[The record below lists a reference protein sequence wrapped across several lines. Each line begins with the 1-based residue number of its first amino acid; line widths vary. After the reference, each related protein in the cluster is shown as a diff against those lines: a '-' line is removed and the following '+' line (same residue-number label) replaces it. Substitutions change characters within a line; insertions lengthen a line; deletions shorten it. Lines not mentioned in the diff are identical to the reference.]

1 MHGENT
7 SFYGGVLS
15 TMVPPAMT
23 RERPFDYV
31 IVGAG
36 SAGCVLAARLSA
48 NASTRVLL
56 LEAGPTDAKMEVK
69 IPAAFSKLFRT
80 ERDWAYSTTPQPG
93 LAGRSLFWP
102 RGKMLGGSSSMNA
115 MMWVRGHRADYD
127 AWAEACG
134 DGWTWEKVTS
144 ALRRAEDRPGGPV
157 DVYGRGGPLSI
168 EAQRDP
174 NVTTTAFLAACR
186 ELGWRELRD
195 LNVPDSLGFA
205 RTPVNQKKG
214 RRWSAADGY
223 LGAAR
228 RRANLTVVTGAT
240 ARRVVLEA
248 ARATG
253 VEYTDARG
261 ALRVAQGGE
270 IVLSAGAVNSPQ
282 LLMLSGIGPADH
294 LRAHDVPVVVDR
306 REVGENLQD
315 HLVAGV
321 IVHSPLP
328 VTLVSAESPA
338 NLFKYLALKKGML
351 TSPVGEAVAFAST
364 REGAAA
370 QDIEL
375 VWAPVPYIDHGSVKP
390 PGHGVTVGVVLLQP
404 ESRGTVR
411 LASSDPRAHPVI
423 DPRYLSDPDGRD
435 VATFRAGVRLARRV
449 LATKALAPYSGAPME
464 PAHDRTDD
472 ASLTA
477 FIAEQA
483 ETLYHPVGTC
493 RMGAD
498 DESVV
503 DPELRVR
510 GVAGLRVVDAS
521 VMPRI
526 NRGHTHA
533 PTVAIAE
540 RAAEILQSTR

>member
-1 MHGENT
+1 
-7 SFYGGVLS
+7 
-15 TMVPPAMT
+15 MT
-23 RERPFDYV
+23 RDTSFDYV

-48 NASTRVLL
+48 NAATRVLL
-56 LEAGPTDAKMEVK
+56 VEAGPTDAKMEVK

-115 MMWVRGHRADYD
+115 MMWVHGHRADYD
-127 AWAEACG
+127 GWAESCG
-134 DGWTWEKVTS
+134 EGWSWDKMAS
-144 ALRRAEDRPGGPV
+144 AWKRAEDRTDGP
-157 DVYGRGGPLSI
+157 DGLYGRGGPLHVES
-168 EAQRDP
+168 QRDP
-174 NVTTTAFLAACR
+174 NVTTAAFLEACR

-195 LNVPDSLGFA
+195 LNEPESLGFA

-214 RRWSAADGY
+214 RRWSAADAY
-223 LGAAR
+223 LGASR
-228 RRANLTVVTGAT
+228 GRGNLTILTGAT
-240 ARRVVLEA
+240 ARRVLFDG

-253 VEYTDARG
+253 VEYSDARG
-261 ALRVAQGGE
+261 AVNVARGRE
-270 IVLSAGAVNSPQ
+270 VLLSAGAVNSPH
-282 LLMLSGIGPADH
+282 LLMLSGIGPAAH
-294 LRAHDVPVVVDR
+294 LRAHDVPVLSDR
-306 REVGENLQD
+306 AGVGENLQD

-321 IVHSPLP
+321 IVHTPDP
-328 VTLVSAESPA
+328 VTLVAAESPL

-351 TSPVGEAVAFAST
+351 TSPVGEAVAFVCT
-364 REGAAA
+364 REDAPA

-423 DPRYLSDPDGRD
+423 DPKYLSDPGGRD
-435 VATFRAGVRLARRV
+435 LATFRDGVRIARRV
-449 LATKALAPYSGAPME
+449 LSTKALAKYVGAPME
-464 PAHDRTDD
+464 PSHDRIDD
-472 ASLTA
+472 RSLGA
-477 FIAEQA
+477 FIGEQA
-483 ETLYHPVGTC
+483 ETLYHPAGTC
-493 RMGAD
+493 RMGS
-498 DESVV
+498 DEASVV

-510 GVAGLRVVDAS
+510 GVSGLRVIDAS

-533 PTVAIAE
+533 PTIGIAE
-540 RAAEILQSTR
+540 RAAEILLSER